1 MCSLDALNEG
11 HTLYGKWTLLFRGW
25 RSLDNNI
32 VRTKSSLP
40 MVKCQF
46 SLFRWCSTLWWSK
59 ILVNPLTGDVCNGDR
74 WVIVIFPFHVEL
86 QKHIIPRIP
95 GENFKSCAWLG
106 WVLKVLDSKCQPD
119 PYPWSI
125 PKNGKLYLV
134 QVRYTLSERTGQSSY
149 IYIYTHTY
157 FTRSIH
163 SDHRKK
169 GSIPAFWAVA
179 ICPKDL
185 RRSMQIQELHLPS
198 WAAEIATV
206 LNGYCKGMGQDY
218 YITPTN
224 MLLSSACLILIHS
237 GIPLLQKSG
246 PTPWCGNPSSISQG
260 EHVLRCSAVVSESFW
275 HRKEM

>member
-125 PKNGKLYLV
+125 PKNGKLYLG

-149 IYIYTHTY
+149 IYIHTYVFYSFHTFWSPEKRIHTRFLSCCYLSKRSETINADSRVALAQLSCWDSNGAQWLLQRYGSRLLYNPNKYASLLSMFDFDPFWDSFATKVWTHTVM
-157 FTRSIH
+157 
-163 SDHRKK
+163 
-169 GSIPAFWAVA
+169 W
-179 ICPKDL
+179 
-185 RRSMQIQELHLPS
+185 
-198 WAAEIATV
+198 
-206 LNGYCKGMGQDY
+206 
-218 YITPTN
+218 
-224 MLLSSACLILIHS
+224 
-237 GIPLLQKSG
+237 
-246 PTPWCGNPSSISQG
+246 
-260 EHVLRCSAVVSESFW
+260 
-275 HRKEM
+275 